1 MIQKSH
7 SRITI
12 DGGVCIII
20 SNGTAAQ
27 SDVIDAYLA
36 LFSDTALHND
46 PMIHKSLSLH
56 RIRHFRN
63 EDIFCQYNESF
74 VALGDILFKTK

>member
-7 SRITI
+7 PRITI
-12 DGGVCIII
+12 DGGVCSII

-27 SDVIDAYLA
+27 SDVIDAYIA
-36 LFSDTALHND
+36 LFSDTAQHND
-46 PMIHKSLSLH
+46 TMIPKSLSLH

-63 EDIFCQYNESF
+63 EDVFLSIQ
-74 VALGDILFKTK
+74 